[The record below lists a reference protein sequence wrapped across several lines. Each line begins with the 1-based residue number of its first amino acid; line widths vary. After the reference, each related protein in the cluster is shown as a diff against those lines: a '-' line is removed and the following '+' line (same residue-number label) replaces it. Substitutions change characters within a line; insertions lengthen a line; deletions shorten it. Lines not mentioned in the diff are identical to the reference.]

1 MNGTYF
7 LHRSPSHPRRAFGDI
22 PKGRVAL
29 IGEPIVGESLLIVPE
44 RGGVLQTSTVHRVT
58 RIDDGFLV
66 ETANSVYRFTN
77 FRDVE
82 HAAA

>member
-7 LHRSPSHPRRAFGDI
+7 LHRSLAHPCRALGDT
-22 PKGRVAL
+22 PRGRVTL
-29 IGEPIVGESLLIVPE
+29 LGEPIVGESMLIVPE
-44 RGGVLQTSTVHRVT
+44 RGGVLQTSPVRHVT

-66 ETANSVYRFTN
+66 ETANSVYRFTS
-77 FRDVE
+77 FRDAD